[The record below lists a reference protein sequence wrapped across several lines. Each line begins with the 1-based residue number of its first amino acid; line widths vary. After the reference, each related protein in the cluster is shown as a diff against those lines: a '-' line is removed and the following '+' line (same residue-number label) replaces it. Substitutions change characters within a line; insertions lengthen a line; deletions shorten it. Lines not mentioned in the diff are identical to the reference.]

1 MNHDFTIDQIFKG
14 VNLKKNLQVHIDT
27 ATERLSVKC
36 TLNAFL
42 KRYFWDEFLGSW
54 KAFANNTQ
62 KSLSWISE

>member
-42 KRYFWDEFLGSW
+42 KRYF
-54 KAFANNTQ
+54 
-62 KSLSWISE
+62 